1 MMKHSNSFII
11 HVNGMNEE
19 LNGINTQKQK
29 NIFIIKTFFTFLT
42 SITTTVISALCF
54 NTIPEFKDYAKS
66 ENGKITTIIST
77 TLLFTTTIPILCC
90 CPKMYMK
97 KYTGIILYTLF
108 SLSSA
113 YLFGIMSIYVKTV
126 ILLFS
131 ILITFSTVITL
142 ILYAII
148 TKSDFTE
155 NSPYFMVGL
164 ISLIVFVGLNLYIQS
179 KTFEITIALLGSV
192 LFSCFIIYDIQLII
206 GNKHISFNFKKN
218 DYILAAMS
226 LYLDIIN
233 FFVYMLRCLVLLDM
247 FDN

>member
-1 MMKHSNSFII
+1 MNEEL
-11 HVNGMNEE
+11 NGMNEE
-19 LNGINTQKQK
+19 LNGMNTQKQK
-29 NIFIIKTFFTFLT
+29 NKFIIKTFLTFLV
-42 SITTTVISALCF
+42 SITTTFISTICF
-54 NTIPEFKDYAKS
+54 NTIPEFKDYANS

-77 TLLFTTTIPILCC
+77 AILFTTTIPVLCC

-97 KYTGIILYTLF
+97 KYTGVILYSLF

-113 YLFGIMSIYVKTV
+113 YLFGIMTIYIKTF

-131 ILITFSTVITL
+131 ILITFCNVITL
-142 ILYAII
+142 TLYALT

-155 NSPYFMVGL
+155 NSHYFMIGL

-179 KTFEITIALLGSV
+179 KTFEITIALMGSV

-226 LYLDIIN
+226 LYLDTIN
-233 FFVYMLRCLVLLDM
+233 FFVYMLKCLVLLDM